1 MKILELDQ
9 IISLTDLFKL
19 KLQNLLMGDINYLLY
34 ILVCAILLKFNKL

>member
-1 MKILELDQ
+1 MKILKLDQ